1 MGADVLHASCIAA
14 RARRPH
20 NLSTLGR
27 FAWRKAATHGF
38 ARIGGQAGRV
48 PERDQTSIAR
58 VRLSVTALFFIFGAA
73 SATWV
78 SRIPGIQHR
87 LGLSAAQ
94 LGIALLAQPAGAVLA
109 ARCAPALIRRL
120 TSATTAR
127 WAVLAGALCLAPLG
141 LARSMAALAAGL
153 ALLGMSMGT
162 LDIAMNTQGVALER
176 TYRRPLMSRLH
187 GLYSA
192 GVLAGALLGAGAAG
206 AGISPL
212 AHFAIA
218 GGVVAL
224 VGFLATKQLLGRP
237 ADTVDDQLR
246 SHDERSDVLYKHP
259 VLLAAGIITFCSF
272 FAEGAVDNW
281 SGVFL
286 HQVRHAPYAIAAL
299 GVGTCGLAMAIG
311 RLGGDA
317 IIQRWGRTRTLL
329 CASLLAT
336 TGMTLA
342 LVGGSVISALAGY
355 AVFGLGAATIVPI
368 AFSVGGQIP
377 GIAPPRALGFVT
389 TVGYVGFVASPALIG
404 LVAHAIGLSRALA
417 IPTLL
422 LLLVAPL
429 SYVARGN

>member
-1 MGADVLHASCIAA
+1 MLHASCIAA
-14 RARRPH
+14 LGQPSQNLDHPSSHTGKNSRRE
-20 NLSTLGR
+20 
-27 FAWRKAATHGF
+27 AATHGPGWI
-38 ARIGGQAGRV
+38 AGQPDCV
-48 PERDQTSIAR
+48 PERHQTSIAR
-58 VRLSVTALFFIFGAA
+58 ARVSVTALFFIFGAA

-94 LGIALLAQPAGAVLA
+94 LGVALLAQPAGAVLA
-109 ARCAPALIRRL
+109 ARCAPALIRRR
-120 TSATTAR
+120 TSATIAR
-127 WAVLAGALCLAPLG
+127 WAVLAGAVCLAPLG
-141 LARSMAALAAGL
+141 LARSMAALAVGL
-153 ALLGMSMGT
+153 ALLGLSLGT
-162 LDIAMNTQGVALER
+162 LDIAMNTQGVAVER
-176 TYRRPLMSRLH
+176 AYRRPLMSGLH

-206 AGISPL
+206 LAISPL
-212 AHFAIA
+212 AHFALA
-218 GGVVAL
+218 GGAVGL
-224 VGFLATKQLLGRP
+224 TGFLATGHLLGRA
-237 ADTVDDQLR
+237 ADSPNDQISPQDTKR
-246 SHDERSDVLYKHP
+246 DVLYKHP
-259 VLLAAGIITFCSF
+259 VLLAASIMTFCSF

-286 HQVRHAPYAIAAL
+286 HQVRDAPYAIAAL

-317 IIQRWGRTRTLL
+317 IIRRWGTTRTLL

-342 LVGGSVISALAGY
+342 LVGGSVVSALAGY
-355 AVFGLGAATIVPI
+355 AVFGFGAATIVPI

-377 GIAPPRALGFVT
+377 GLAPPRALGFVT

-404 LVAHAIGLSRALA
+404 LVAHAIGLTWALA

-429 SYVARGN
+429 SYLARAD

>member
-1 MGADVLHASCIAA
+1 M
-14 RARRPH
+14 
-20 NLSTLGR
+20 
-27 FAWRKAATHGF
+27 
-38 ARIGGQAGRV
+38 
-48 PERDQTSIAR
+48 PERDQTRIAR
-58 VRLSVTALFFIFGAA
+58 ARVSVTALFFIFGAA

-87 LGLSAAQ
+87 LGLTAAQ
-94 LGIALLAQPAGAVLA
+94 LGVALLALPAGAVVA

-120 TSATTAR
+120 TSAATAR
-127 WAVLAGALCLAPLG
+127 WAVLAGAVCLVPLG

-153 ALLGMSMGT
+153 ALLGMSLGT

-176 TYRRPLMSRLH
+176 AYRRPLMSGLH

-206 AGISPL
+206 LGISPL

-218 GGVVAL
+218 GGVVGL
-224 VGFLATKQLLGRP
+224 VGFLATRQLLGRA
-237 ADTVDDQLR
+237 ADISDDQLHLQGKR
-246 SHDERSDVLYKHP
+246 NVVLYKHP
-259 VLLAAGIITFCSF
+259 VLLAASIITFCSF

-311 RLGGDA
+311 RFGGDA
-317 IIQRWGRTRTLL
+317 IIHRWGRTRTLL

-342 LVGGSVISALAGY
+342 LVGGSVVSALAGY
-355 AVFGLGAATIVPI
+355 AVFGFGAATIVPI

-404 LVAHAIGLSRALA
+404 LVAHAIGLSWALA

>member
-1 MGADVLHASCIAA
+1 LHASCIAA
-14 RARRPH
+14 LGQRSH
-20 NLSTLGR
+20 NLGILGR
-27 FAWRKAATHGF
+27 FAWRKRGRAALRG
-38 ARIGGQAGRV
+38 AGRADCV
-48 PERDQTSIAR
+48 PERDQPRIAR
-58 VRLSVTALFFIFGAA
+58 VRVSVTALFFIFGAA

-87 LGLSAAQ
+87 LGLSAAE
-94 LGIALLAQPAGAVLA
+94 LGVALLAQPAGAVVA

-127 WAVLAGALCLAPLG
+127 WAVLAGAVCLVPLG

-153 ALLGMSMGT
+153 ALLGMSLGT
-162 LDIAMNTQGVALER
+162 LDITMNTQGVALER
-176 TYRRPLMSRLH
+176 AYRRPLMSGLH

-206 AGISPL
+206 LGISPL

-218 GGVVAL
+218 GGAVGL
-224 VGFLATKQLLGRP
+224 VGVLATKQLLGRA
-237 ADTVDDQLR
+237 ADIPDDQFHR
-246 SHDERSDVLYKHP
+246 QDKRSDVLYRHP
-259 VLLAAGIITFCSF
+259 VLLAASIITFCSF

-286 HQVRHAPYAIAAL
+286 HQIRHAPYAIAAL

-311 RLGGDA
+311 RFGGDV
-317 IIQRWGRTRTLL
+317 IIHRWGRTRTLL

-342 LVGGSVISALAGY
+342 LVGTSVLSALAGY
-355 AVFGLGAATIVPI
+355 AVFGFGAATIVPI

-389 TVGYVGFVASPALIG
+389 AVGYVGFVASPALIG
-404 LVAHAIGLSRALA
+404 LVAHAIGLSWALA